1 MDRDQ
6 GQPEP
11 ADRDNSVGGD
21 GSGTEAGAS
30 DSTGGTRDGGT
41 RDDGTADG
49 GTREGGTAAEDLRP
63 EAGPEGDPERP
74 AAEEAEETVSA
85 WSAPG
90 GVEPEFGGGPSLP
103 YQDGQI
109 PPVPQYNPYAQVPRM
124 PAADQGGAPGYPGQ
138 QGQPGSY
145 ANQGGYPGYP
155 SYPGH
160 QSQQGQQGQHS
171 QQGQQSPYANQ
182 AGAPGYSGY
191 PGQQGQQGQPGSY
204 PNPGGALG
212 YPGQPGYG
220 SYGPPPATPGK
231 GLAIAALVLAIL
243 AVLICWIPFLNFVS
257 FPLAIVA
264 LGLGIPAL
272 IKGNKARNVAKPL
285 SIAALTVAAL
295 SIVTAIVVNTVVVD
309 SLRDAGL
316 WESESETGTESFTE
330 VEDYSEELTEAEKE
344 DYSYQFTDS
353 YISDIAAEPANA
365 AGEEVTVGDYTVT
378 LVELDRDAAA
388 EVQERDPQAGAP
400 DYNYVLARFT
410 AVYNGT
416 GDGRPWL
423 DLPPEL
429 IGTDSR
435 LYTVMGCSSGLGQ
448 RSIDQEL
455 LSKGDTVTVEACFDV
470 PDTAL
475 GEDSR
480 LGMRMILAE
489 QDNDYV
495 YWRLP

>member
-21 GSGTEAGAS
+21 SSGTEAGAS

-41 RDDGTADG
+41 R
-49 GTREGGTAAEDLRP
+49 EGGPAAEDLRP

-74 AAEEAEETVSA
+74 AEEEAKETASA

-90 GVEPEFGGGPSLP
+90 GVEPEIGGGPSLP

-138 QGQPGSY
+138 QG
-145 ANQGGYPGYP
+145 GYPGYP
-155 SYPGH
+155 SYPG
-160 QSQQGQQGQHS
+160 QQS

-191 PGQQGQQGQPGSY
+191 PGQQGQPGQPGSY
-204 PNPGGALG
+204 PNPGGAPG

-243 AVLICWIPFLNFVS
+243 AVLICWIPLLNFVS

-264 LGLGIPAL
+264 LGLAIPAL

-353 YISDIAAEPANA
+353 YISEIAAEPANA
-365 AGEEVTVGDYTVT
+365 AGDEVTVGDYTVT

>member
-11 ADRDNSVGGD
+11 ADQGN
-21 GSGTEAGAS
+21 SGTPDAG
-30 DSTGGTRDGGT
+30 TH
-41 RDDGTADG
+41 
-49 GTREGGTAAEDLRP
+49 EGGMHDAGTPDAGTGAENLRP
-63 EAGPEGDPERP
+63 EAGQEGEPERP
-74 AAEEAEETVSA
+74 AAEETQETAPA
-85 WSAPG
+85 WPAPG
-90 GVEPEFGGGPSLP
+90 GV
-103 YQDGQI
+103 DGQI
-109 PPVPQYNPYAQVPRM
+109 PPVPQYNPYAQVPGM
-124 PAADQGGAPGYPGQ
+124 PAADQGGNPGYPGQQGAPGSYANQGYPSYPGQQGQQSQQSPYANQGGAPGYPGQ
-138 QGQPGSY
+138 QGQQGPY
-145 ANQGGYPGYP
+145 PNQG
-155 SYPGH
+155 
-160 QSQQGQQGQHS
+160 
-171 QQGQQSPYANQ
+171 
-182 AGAPGYSGY
+182 GAPGYSG
-191 PGQQGQQGQPGSY
+191 QPGS
-204 PNPGGALG
+204 

-220 SYGPPPATPGK
+220 GDGPPPSTPGK

-243 AVLICWIPFLNFVS
+243 AVLVCWIPLLNFVS

-272 IKGNKARNVAKPL
+272 LKGNKARNVAKPL
-285 SIAALTVAAL
+285 SIAALSVAAL
-295 SIVTAIVVNTVVVD
+295 SVITAIVVNTVVVD

-316 WESESETGTESFTE
+316 WESETEARAESYTE

-353 YISDIAAEPANA
+353 YISEIAAEPANA

-388 EVQERDPQAGAP
+388 EVQERDPEAGEP
-400 DYNYVLARFT
+400 DYNYVMARFT